1 MSNAVN
7 PFAYSDDNKRYHTYN
22 YYLRGR
28 FGRKV
33 SKVSLDLGLSCPNRD
48 GTKGVGGCIFC
59 SGARSGEFGGDP
71 CESIESQFESVK
83 SVIDGKWSGCLYIAY
98 FQAGTNT
105 YADCGF
111 LKENFERALAL
122 PNVVGLSVATRCDC
136 IDEQKAD
143 MLAYLSKRTY
153 LVVELGLQ
161 TVHDDTALA
170 INRCHTFGDFM
181 KGYEL
186 LADRGINVC
195 VHLIDGL
202 PGEDRAM
209 RQESARV
216 VGTLSPHAVKL
227 HLLHVLK
234 GTKLAQIYQS
244 GGYVPLDMEEYVNIV
259 CDQLE
264 VLPSKTVI
272 ERITGDGA
280 KSELLAP
287 MWSTNK
293 FAVMNSIDKEMARRD
308 SFQGKEYKV

>member
-1 MSNAVN
+1 MSKVKNTF
-7 PFAYSDDNKRYHTYN
+7 PYSDDNKRYHTYN

-48 GTKGVGGCIFC
+48 GTKGTGGCIFC
-59 SGARSGEFGGDP
+59 SAARSGEFGGDP
-71 CESIESQFESVK
+71 CQSIESQFESVK
-83 SVIDGKWSGCLYIAY
+83 SVLGGKWSGCLYIAY

-105 YADCGF
+105 YADCDF
-111 LKENFERALAL
+111 LKENFERALKL
-122 PNVVGLSVATRCDC
+122 PGVVGLSVATRCDC
-136 IDEQKAD
+136 IDGQKAD
-143 MLAYLSKRTY
+143 MLAYLSEKTY

-161 TVHDDTALA
+161 TVHDDTASL

-186 LADRGINVC
+186 LASRGINVC

-202 PGEDRAM
+202 PGEDREKM
-209 RQESARV
+209 KENARV
-216 VGTLSPHAVKL
+216 VASLSPHAVKL

-234 GTKLAQIYQS
+234 GTALAQMYES
-244 GGYVPLDMEEYVNIV
+244 GRYEPLSMEEYVNIV

-264 VLPSKTVI
+264 LLPPETVI

-293 FAVMNSIDKEMARRD
+293 FAVMNAIDKEMARRG
-308 SFQGKEYKV
+308 SWQGKKYKK

>member
-1 MSNAVN
+1 MSKKLS
-7 PFAYSDDNKRYHTYN
+7 PFVYSDDNKRYHTYN

-33 SKVSLDLGLSCPNRD
+33 SKISLNLGLSCPNRD
-48 GTKGVGGCIFC
+48 GTKGRGGCIFC

-83 SVIDGKWSGCLYIAY
+83 NVLRGKWSDSLYIAY

-186 LADRGINVC
+186 LASRGINVC

-202 PGEDRAM
+202 PGEDRTM
-209 RQESARV
+209 MQESARV
-216 VGTLSPHAVKL
+216 VASLSPHAVKL

-234 GTKLAQIYQS
+234 GTKLAQMYES
-244 GGYVPLDMEEYVNIV
+244 GRYTPLGMEEYVSIV
-259 CDQLE
+259 CDQMEL
-264 VLPSKTVI
+264 LPPETVI

-293 FAVMNSIDKEMARRD
+293 FAVMNAIDKEMARRD
-308 SFQGKEYKV
+308 SFQGKKYKV